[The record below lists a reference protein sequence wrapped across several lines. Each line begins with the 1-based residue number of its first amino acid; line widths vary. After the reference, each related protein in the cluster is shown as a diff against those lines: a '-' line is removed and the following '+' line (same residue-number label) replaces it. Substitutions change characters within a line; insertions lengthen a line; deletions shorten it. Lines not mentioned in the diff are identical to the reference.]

1 MHLCTAQSAE
11 RERRGWGVEGGGWVA
26 LGSVSTKLDQS
37 VGLNERTKQLT
48 TLFIYEGNGI
58 RPDTVPFLHPAC

>member
-1 MHLCTAQSAE
+1 MYTCIFVLLSLLKGKE
-11 RERRGWGVEGGGWVA
+11 GGGGWVA
-26 LGSVSTKLDQS
+26 LGSVSTKLDQY